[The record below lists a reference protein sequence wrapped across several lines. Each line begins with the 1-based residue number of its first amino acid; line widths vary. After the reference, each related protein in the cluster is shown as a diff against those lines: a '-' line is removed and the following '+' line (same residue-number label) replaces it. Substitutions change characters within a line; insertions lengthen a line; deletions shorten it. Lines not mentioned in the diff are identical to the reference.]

1 MFRKQEDINNKL
13 FKKIVKCDKCENIT
27 VYSRKYSGENLCSKC
42 FSNSI
47 LRKAAKTI
55 SKYKMIKNNELV
67 CVAISGGKDS
77 LVLLDILNKMSKTHN
92 FRIFAVTID
101 EGIPGYRDEALKI
114 VENFCTRLEIEHE
127 VFSYKKL
134 FDLTLEESLE
144 LRDGDKLSSCSICG
158 IFRRRALDHAAK
170 AINANVIAT
179 GHNLDDILQTF
190 LINILSGDVKKI
202 GWMDPDT
209 SSNKVRKIKPLSE
222 IYESE
227 IVFYAFTND
236 LPFQTEPCPH
246 MNEGIRTEIREFLNS
261 LESNH
266 DGIKNNMYRTILKI
280 SQFTNKTIHKEKQ
293 MCLVCGN
300 QCTGRICSVCNMLT
314 NLKDGLS

>member
-1 MFRKQEDINNKL
+1 M
-13 FKKIVKCDKCENIT
+13 KCDKCENT
-27 VYSRKYSGENLCSKC
+27 AVYSRKYSGENLCSEC

-67 CVAISGGKDS
+67 CVAVSGGKDS
-77 LVLLDILNKMSKTHN
+77 LVLLDILNKMSKTHS
-92 FRIFAVTID
+92 FRIFVVTID

-114 VENFCTRLEIEHE
+114 VEKFCAQLKIEHKT
-127 VFSYKKL
+127 FSYKKL

-144 LRDGDKLSSCSICG
+144 LRGDHKLSSCSICG
-158 IFRRRALDHAAK
+158 TFRRRALDHAAK
-170 AINANVIAT
+170 VINADVIAT
-179 GHNLDDILQTF
+179 GHNLDDTLQTF
-190 LINILSGDVKKI
+190 LINILSGDAKKI
-202 GWMDPDT
+202 GWMNPDT
-209 SSNKVRKIKPLSE
+209 SSKKARKIKPLSE

-227 IVFYAFTND
+227 IVFYAFTNN

-261 LESNH
+261 LELNH
-266 DGIKNNMYRTILKI
+266 DGIKNNMYRTVLKI
-280 SQFTNKTIHKEKQ
+280 SQITNKTSDKEKRL
-293 MCLVCGN
+293 CLVCGN

-314 NLKDGLS
+314 NLKD

>member
-1 MFRKQEDINNKL
+1 M
-13 FKKIVKCDKCENIT
+13 KCDKCENT
-27 VYSRKYSGENLCSKC
+27 AVYSRRYSGENLCSQC

-47 LRKAAKTI
+47 LHKAAKTI

-67 CVAISGGKDS
+67 CVAVSGGKDS

-114 VENFCTRLEIEHE
+114 VENFCTQLNIQHKT
-127 VFSYKKL
+127 FSYKKI
-134 FDLTLEESLE
+134 FDLTLTESLE
-144 LRDGDKLSSCSICG
+144 LRNDQKLSSCSICG
-158 IFRRRALDHAAK
+158 TFRRRALDHAAK
-170 AINANVIAT
+170 TINADSIAT
-179 GHNLDDILQTF
+179 GHNLDDNLQTF
-190 LINILSGDVKKI
+190 LINILSGDAKKI

-227 IVFYAFTND
+227 IVFYAFTNN

-261 LESNH
+261 LELNH

-280 SQFTNKTIHKEKQ
+280 SQFMNESNHKEKR

-300 QCTGRICSVCNMLT
+300 QCTSRICSVCNMLT

>member
-1 MFRKQEDINNKL
+1 M
-13 FKKIVKCDKCENIT
+13 KCDKCENT
-27 VYSRKYSGENLCSKC
+27 AVYSRRYSGENLCSQC

-47 LRKAAKTI
+47 LHKAAKTI

-67 CVAISGGKDS
+67 CVAVSGGKDS

-114 VENFCTRLEIEHE
+114 VENFCTQLNIQYKT
-127 VFSYKKL
+127 FSYKKI
-134 FDLTLEESLE
+134 FDLTLTESLE
-144 LRDGDKLSSCSICG
+144 LRNDQKLSSCSICG
-158 IFRRRALDHAAK
+158 TFRRRALDHAAK
-170 AINANVIAT
+170 TINADTIAT
-179 GHNLDDILQTF
+179 GHNLDDNLQTF
-190 LINILSGDVKKI
+190 LINILSGDAKKI

-227 IVFYAFTND
+227 IVFYAFTNN

-261 LESNH
+261 LELNH

-280 SQFTNKTIHKEKQ
+280 SQFMKESNHKEKRA
-293 MCLVCGN
+293 CLVCGN
-300 QCTGRICSVCNMLT
+300 QCTGKICSVCNLLT
-314 NLKDGLS
+314 NLKD

>member
-1 MFRKQEDINNKL
+1 M
-13 FKKIVKCDKCENIT
+13 KCDKCENT
-27 VYSRKYSGENLCSKC
+27 AVYSRRYSGENLCSQC

-47 LRKAAKTI
+47 LHKAAKTI

-67 CVAISGGKDS
+67 CVAVSGGKDS

-114 VENFCTRLEIEHE
+114 VENFCTQLNIQHKT
-127 VFSYKKL
+127 FSYKKI
-134 FDLTLEESLE
+134 FDLTLTESLE
-144 LRDGDKLSSCSICG
+144 LRNDQKLSSCSICG
-158 IFRRRALDHAAK
+158 TFRRRALDHAAK
-170 AINANVIAT
+170 TINADTIAT
-179 GHNLDDILQTF
+179 GHNLDDNLQTF
-190 LINILSGDVKKI
+190 LINILSGDAKKI

-209 SSNKVRKIKPLSE
+209 STNKVRKIKPLSE

-227 IVFYAFTND
+227 IVFYAFTNN

-261 LESNH
+261 LELNH

-280 SQFTNKTIHKEKQ
+280 SQFMNESNHKEKR

-300 QCTGRICSVCNMLT
+300 QCTSRICSVCNMLT

>member
-1 MFRKQEDINNKL
+1 M
-13 FKKIVKCDKCENIT
+13 KCDKCENT
-27 VYSRKYSGENLCSKC
+27 AVYSRRYSGENLCSQC

-47 LRKAAKTI
+47 LHKAAKTI

-67 CVAISGGKDS
+67 CVGVSGGKDS

-114 VENFCTRLEIEHE
+114 VENFCTQLNIQYKT
-127 VFSYKKL
+127 FSYKKI
-134 FDLTLEESLE
+134 FDLTLTESLE
-144 LRDGDKLSSCSICG
+144 LRNDQKLSSCSICG
-158 IFRRRALDHAAK
+158 TFRRRALDHAAK
-170 AINANVIAT
+170 TINADTIAT
-179 GHNLDDILQTF
+179 GHNLDDNLQTF
-190 LINILSGDVKKI
+190 LINILSGDAKKI

-227 IVFYAFTND
+227 IVFYAFTNN

-261 LESNH
+261 LELNH

-280 SQFTNKTIHKEKQ
+280 SQFMKESNHKEKR

-300 QCTGRICSVCNMLT
+300 QCTSRICSVCNMLT

>member
-1 MFRKQEDINNKL
+1 M
-13 FKKIVKCDKCENIT
+13 KCDKCENT
-27 VYSRKYSGENLCSKC
+27 AVYSRRYSGENLCSQC

-47 LRKAAKTI
+47 LHKAAKTI

-67 CVAISGGKDS
+67 CVAVSGGKDS

-114 VENFCTRLEIEHE
+114 VEDFCTKLNIQYKT
-127 VFSYKKL
+127 FSYKKI
-134 FDLTLEESLE
+134 FDLTLTESLE
-144 LRDGDKLSSCSICG
+144 LRNDQKLSSCSICG
-158 IFRRRALDHAAK
+158 TFRRRALDHAAK
-170 AINANVIAT
+170 TINADTIAT
-179 GHNLDDILQTF
+179 GHNLDDNLQTF
-190 LINILSGDVKKI
+190 LINILSGDAKKI

-227 IVFYAFTND
+227 IVFYAFTNN

-261 LESNH
+261 LELNH
-266 DGIKNNMYRTILKI
+266 NGIKNNMFRTILKI
-280 SQFTNKTIHKEKQ
+280 SQFTNKINDKEKRV
-293 MCLVCGN
+293 CLVCGN
-300 QCTGRICSVCNMLT
+300 QCTGRICSVCNMIT
-314 NLKDGLS
+314 NLKDGLY

>member
-1 MFRKQEDINNKL
+1 M
-13 FKKIVKCDKCENIT
+13 KCDKCENT
-27 VYSRKYSGENLCSKC
+27 AVYSRRYSGENLCSQC

-47 LRKAAKTI
+47 LHKAAKTI

-67 CVAISGGKDS
+67 CVAVSGGKDS

-114 VENFCTRLEIEHE
+114 VEDFCTKLNIQYKT
-127 VFSYKKL
+127 FSYKKI
-134 FDLTLEESLE
+134 FDLTLTESLE
-144 LRDGDKLSSCSICG
+144 LRNDQKLSSCSICG
-158 IFRRRALDHAAK
+158 TFRRRALDHAAK
-170 AINANVIAT
+170 TINADTIAT
-179 GHNLDDILQTF
+179 GHNLDDNLQTF
-190 LINILSGDVKKI
+190 LINILSGDAKKI

-227 IVFYAFTND
+227 IVFYAFTNN

-261 LESNH
+261 LELNH

-280 SQFTNKTIHKEKQ
+280 SQFMNESNHKEKR

-300 QCTGRICSVCNMLT
+300 QCTSRICSVCNMLT

>member
-1 MFRKQEDINNKL
+1 M
-13 FKKIVKCDKCENIT
+13 KCDKCENT
-27 VYSRKYSGENLCSKC
+27 AVYSRRYSGENLCSQC

-47 LRKAAKTI
+47 LHKAAKTI

-67 CVAISGGKDS
+67 CVAVSGGKDS

-101 EGIPGYRDEALKI
+101 EGIPGYRDEALEI
-114 VENFCTRLEIEHE
+114 VENFCTQLNIQHKT
-127 VFSYKKL
+127 FSYKKI
-134 FDLTLEESLE
+134 FDLTLTESLE
-144 LRDGDKLSSCSICG
+144 LRNDQKLSSCSICG
-158 IFRRRALDHAAK
+158 TFRRRALDHAAK
-170 AINANVIAT
+170 TINADTIAT
-179 GHNLDDILQTF
+179 GHNLDDNLQTF
-190 LINILSGDVKKI
+190 LINILSGDAKKI

-227 IVFYAFTND
+227 IVFYAFTNN

-261 LESNH
+261 LELNH

-280 SQFTNKTIHKEKQ
+280 SQFMNESNHKEKR

-300 QCTGRICSVCNMLT
+300 QCTSRICSVCNMLT

>member
-1 MFRKQEDINNKL
+1 M
-13 FKKIVKCDKCENIT
+13 KCNKCENT
-27 VYSRKYSGENLCSKC
+27 AVYSRRYSGENLCSQC

-47 LRKAAKTI
+47 LHKAAKTI

-67 CVAISGGKDS
+67 CVAVSGGKDS

-114 VENFCTRLEIEHE
+114 VENFCTQLNIQYKT
-127 VFSYKKL
+127 FSYKKI
-134 FDLTLEESLE
+134 FDLTLTESLE
-144 LRDGDKLSSCSICG
+144 LRNDQKLSSCSICG
-158 IFRRRALDHAAK
+158 TFRRRALDHAAK
-170 AINANVIAT
+170 TINADTIAT
-179 GHNLDDILQTF
+179 GHNLDDNLQTF
-190 LINILSGDVKKI
+190 LINILSGDAKKI

-227 IVFYAFTND
+227 IVFYAFTNN

-280 SQFTNKTIHKEKQ
+280 SQFMNESNHKEKRI
-293 MCLVCGN
+293 CLVCGN
-300 QCTGRICSVCNMLT
+300 QCTSRICSVCNMLT

>member
-1 MFRKQEDINNKL
+1 M
-13 FKKIVKCDKCENIT
+13 KCDKCENT
-27 VYSRKYSGENLCSKC
+27 AVYSRRYSGENLCSGC

-47 LRKAAKTI
+47 LHKAAKTI

-67 CVAISGGKDS
+67 CVGVSGGKDS

-114 VENFCTRLEIEHE
+114 VENFCTQLNIQYKT
-127 VFSYKKL
+127 FSYKKI
-134 FDLTLEESLE
+134 FDLTLTESLE
-144 LRDGDKLSSCSICG
+144 LRNDQKLSSCSICG
-158 IFRRRALDHAAK
+158 TFRRRALDHAAK
-170 AINANVIAT
+170 TINADTIAT
-179 GHNLDDILQTF
+179 GHNLDDNLQTF
-190 LINILSGDVKKI
+190 LINILSGDAKKI

-227 IVFYAFTND
+227 IVFYAFTNN

-261 LESNH
+261 LELNH

-280 SQFTNKTIHKEKQ
+280 SQFMNESNHKEKR

-300 QCTGRICSVCNMLT
+300 QCTSRICSVCNMLT

>member
-1 MFRKQEDINNKL
+1 M
-13 FKKIVKCDKCENIT
+13 KCDKCENT
-27 VYSRKYSGENLCSKC
+27 AVYSRRYSGENLCSGC

-47 LRKAAKTI
+47 LHKAAKTI

-67 CVAISGGKDS
+67 CVGVSGGKDS

-92 FRIFAVTID
+92 FRILAVTID

-114 VENFCTRLEIEHE
+114 VENFCTKLNIQYKT
-127 VFSYKKL
+127 FSYKKI
-134 FDLTLEESLE
+134 FDLTLTESLE
-144 LRDGDKLSSCSICG
+144 LRNDQRMSSCSICG
-158 IFRRRALDHAAK
+158 TFRRRALDHAAK
-170 AINANVIAT
+170 TINADSIAT
-179 GHNLDDILQTF
+179 GHNLDDNLQTF
-190 LINILSGDVKKI
+190 LINILSGDAKKI

-227 IVFYAFTND
+227 IVFYAFTNN

-261 LESNH
+261 LELNH

-280 SQFTNKTIHKEKQ
+280 SQFTNESNHKEKQ

>member
-1 MFRKQEDINNKL
+1 M
-13 FKKIVKCDKCENIT
+13 KCDKCENT
-27 VYSRKYSGENLCSKC
+27 AVYSRRYSGENLCSQC

-47 LRKAAKTI
+47 LHKAAKTI

-67 CVAISGGKDS
+67 CVAVSGGKDS

-92 FRIFAVTID
+92 FRIFVVTID

-114 VENFCTRLEIEHE
+114 VENFCAQLNIQHKT
-127 VFSYKKL
+127 FSYKKI
-134 FDLTLEESLE
+134 FDLTLTESLE
-144 LRDGDKLSSCSICG
+144 LRNDQKLSSCSICG
-158 IFRRRALDHAAK
+158 TFRRRALDHAAK
-170 AINANVIAT
+170 TINADTIAT
-179 GHNLDDILQTF
+179 GHNLDDNLQTF
-190 LINILSGDVKKI
+190 LINVLSGDAKKI

-227 IVFYAFTND
+227 IVFYAFTNN

-261 LESNH
+261 LELNH

-280 SQFTNKTIHKEKQ
+280 SQFMNESNHKEKR

-300 QCTGRICSVCNMLT
+300 QCTSRICSVCNMLT

>member
-1 MFRKQEDINNKL
+1 M
-13 FKKIVKCDKCENIT
+13 KCDKCENT
-27 VYSRKYSGENLCSKC
+27 AVYSRRYSGENLCSQC

-47 LRKAAKTI
+47 LHKAAKTI

-67 CVAISGGKDS
+67 CVGVSGGKDS

-114 VENFCTRLEIEHE
+114 VENFCSQLNIQYKT
-127 VFSYKKL
+127 FSYKKI
-134 FDLTLEESLE
+134 FDLTLTESLE
-144 LRDGDKLSSCSICG
+144 LRNDQKLSSCSICG
-158 IFRRRALDHAAK
+158 TFRRRALDHAAK
-170 AINANVIAT
+170 TINADTIAT
-179 GHNLDDILQTF
+179 GHNLDDNLQTF
-190 LINILSGDVKKI
+190 LINILSGDAKKI

-227 IVFYAFTND
+227 IVFYAFTNN

-261 LESNH
+261 LELNH

-280 SQFTNKTIHKEKQ
+280 SQFMNESNHKEKR

-300 QCTGRICSVCNMLT
+300 QCTSRICSVCNMLT